1 MFFFMKQ
8 VKVSSKLSTM
18 AALILTVSACVE
30 FEPVSPVPAITYKSF
45 ILENGFDSLQNEVS
59 YARLEF
65 EFIDGDAD
73 FGVYLGDL
81 NNPNLPD
88 SLRYNFI
95 IEVQDKTD
103 GVYRPKTFFNTIEN
117 RMDTLILKQGITYD
131 PKLDRVGQNK
141 TVKGII
147 KSNTQITNTGNLLDT
162 FRLQFY
168 IRDRALH
175 RSNIEVT
182 PDYFIEQ

>member
-1 MFFFMKQ
+1 MKQ
-8 VKVSSKLSTM
+8 VKVNSKFSILAM
-18 AALILTVSACVE
+18 LILSMSACVE
-30 FEPVSPVPAITYKSF
+30 FEPVSLVPAITYKSF
-45 ILENGFDSLQNEVS
+45 AVENGFDSLQNEVS
-59 YARLEF
+59 FARLEF

-73 FGVYLGDL
+73 FGVYLEDL

-88 SLRYNFI
+88 SLRFNFI
-95 IEVQDKTD
+95 IEVYDKIE
-103 GVYRPKTFFNTIEN
+103 GIYVPKTFFNTIEN
-117 RMDTLILKQGITYD
+117 RIDTLVLQQGITYD

-147 KSNTQITNTGNLLDT
+147 KSNIQISNTRYLLDT

-175 RSNIEVT
+175 RSNTEIT